1 MRTIPINL
9 LNDFKSGFRSTIIK
23 ITAKD
28 STVYAYTDH
37 DFSLTVDGVTYVP
50 APGLQRINLS
60 SSTGDAVSNQ
70 EFGSAWV
77 DAPEEDLIAGKLDNA
92 TIEVAFCS
100 WKNPAYGKTVIDK
113 GTLGIIQW
121 TADGFRADMHSHMR
135 TLQRNIS
142 FPVTSNCRH
151 QLFSN
156 FSNDKLGACTLNKA
170 SYTYTGSVKAVLT
183 SKLKFTTNGL
193 SQPDGWCT
201 NGIITWTSGANAGLS
216 SEVKAHTVGLE
227 TTIELFL
234 PSFTTIS
241 VNDNFSITAGCD
253 KTHAT
258 CKSKFNNIVNFGGF
272 EFIQT
277 EIQYR

>member
-1 MRTIPINL
+1 MRTIPTNL

-37 DFSLTVDGVTYVP
+37 DFSLTVDGVNYVP

-135 TLQRNIS
+135 ALQRNIS
-142 FPVTSNCRH
+142 FPVTANCRH

-156 FSNDKLGACTLNKA
+156 FSDDKLGACTLNKA

-201 NGIITWTSGANAGLS
+201 NGILTWTSGPNAGLS
-216 SEVKAHTVGLE
+216 SEVKSHTVGLE

-241 VNDNFSITAGCD
+241 VGNNFSITAGCD

-258 CKSKFNNIVNFGGF
+258 CKTKFNNIPNFGGF